1 MSEHEQAAPK
11 PPPDATGV
19 SYGHDGSF
27 ADAARD
33 AEDDLKKR
41 RGGLPDP
48 PETFEATLYVKI
60 GNPIHEYIVELRP
73 RP

>member
-1 MSEHEQAAPK
+1 MA
-11 PPPDATGV
+11 DDGTYTGI

-33 AEDDLKKR
+33 AENELKKK

-48 PETFEATLYVKI
+48 PETFKADLYVKI
-60 GNPIHEYIVELRP
+60 GNPIHEYIVVLSP
-73 RP
+73 GSP